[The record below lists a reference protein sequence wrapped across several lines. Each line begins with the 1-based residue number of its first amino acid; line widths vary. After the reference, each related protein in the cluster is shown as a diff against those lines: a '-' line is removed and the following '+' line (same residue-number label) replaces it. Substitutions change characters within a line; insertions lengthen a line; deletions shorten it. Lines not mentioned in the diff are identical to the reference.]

1 MAKQTK
7 ADILA
12 QFDSLS
18 GILERKEE
26 ELLVWK
32 DVAEKERQS
41 KIRFQRLAE
50 EYWCQMQRQHDVTM
64 RILSGYDPAD
74 QDAINA
80 PTKQTCIDPHF
91 AVDEHAG
98 SKKDA

>member
-1 MAKQTK
+1 MAKLTK

-26 ELLVWK
+26 DLSVWK
-32 DVAEKERQS
+32 DAAEKERLA
-41 KIRFQRLAE
+41 KIRFQKLAE

-64 RILSGYDPAD
+64 RILSGYDPQED
-74 QDAINA
+74 INA
-80 PTKQTCIDPHF
+80 PIS
-91 AVDEHAG
+91 HAEKE
-98 SKKDA
+98 SRNAE